1 MTCAALYG
9 GTPCESLRPHV
20 RSVVL
25 SIALAIV
32 FASSPR
38 AAQAPAS
45 ALRHLQGIDELKSWF
60 NAGNR
65 HPRLIFL
72 LSPT

>member
-1 MTCAALYG
+1 MRLIRSYSCSVALF
-9 GTPCESLRPHV
+9 
-20 RSVVL
+20 
-25 SIALAIV
+25 IALAMM
-32 FASSPR
+32 FARAPR

-45 ALRHLQGIDELKSWF
+45 RLGHLQGIGELKGWF
-60 NAGNR
+60 NAGKG

>member
-1 MTCAALYG
+1 MRQI
-9 GTPCESLRPHV
+9 RPYV
-20 RSVVL
+20 RSL
-25 SIALAIV
+25 AFFIALAIV
-32 FASSPR
+32 FARAPR

-45 ALRHLQGIDELKSWF
+45 SLRHLQGIDELKSWF
-60 NAGNR
+60 NASNG

>member
-1 MTCAALYG
+1 MQRI
-9 GTPCESLRPHV
+9 RPYA
-20 RSVVL
+20 RSVAL
-25 SIALAIV
+25 LIALAIV
-32 FASSPR
+32 FARAPQ

-45 ALRHLQGIDELKSWF
+45 SLRHLQGIDELKSWF
-60 NAGNR
+60 NAGKG

>member
-1 MTCAALYG
+1 MRQI
-9 GTPCESLRPHV
+9 RPYARFV
-20 RSVVL
+20 AVV
-25 SIALAIV
+25 IALAIV
-32 FASSPR
+32 FARAPR

-45 ALRHLQGIDELKSWF
+45 SPSLRHLRGIDEVKSWF
-60 NAGNR
+60 NAGTG